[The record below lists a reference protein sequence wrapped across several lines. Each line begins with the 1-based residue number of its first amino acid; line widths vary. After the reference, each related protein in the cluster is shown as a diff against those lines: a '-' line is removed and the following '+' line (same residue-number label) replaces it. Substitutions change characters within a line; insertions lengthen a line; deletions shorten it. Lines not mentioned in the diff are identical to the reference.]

1 MKQVRNTAQR
11 RLVLSLVR
19 SRRDHPSADQIYK
32 QARLHDSRISC
43 GTVYRNLNF
52 LAESGDIL
60 RLSVPDGP
68 DHFDLRVDDHSHFCC
83 KRCGRVVD
91 ASVDALGDMRGSDF
105 GLPGYRVDRC
115 CLILSGLCLDCL
127 SNFTESTE
135 VQE

>member
-11 RLVLSLVR
+11 RLVLSIVR
-19 SRRDHPSADQIYK
+19 ARRDHPSADQIYR
-32 QARLHDSRISC
+32 QARGLDSRISC

-52 LAESGDIL
+52 LADSGEIL

-91 ASVDALGDMRGSDF
+91 ASVDTLGDLSGCDF

-115 CLILSGLCLDCL
+115 CLVLSGVCPDCL
-127 SNFTESTE
+127 PNSTESTE
-135 VQE
+135 VPE

>member
-11 RLVLSLVR
+11 RLVLSIVR
-19 SRRDHPSADQIYK
+19 ARRDHPSADQIYK
-32 QARLHDSRISC
+32 QARQLDPRISC

-91 ASVDALGDMRGSDF
+91 AAVDALGNLSGRDF

-115 CLILSGLCLDCL
+115 CLILSGICPGCLQK
-127 SNFTESTE
+127 STESTE
-135 VQE
+135 VPE